1 MIPMSRSEISSLKAK
16 LESSQASTVDSK
28 VVESIKADMEKDHAE
43 AVRRLNVGRDSEGL
57 GSGVEA

>member
-1 MIPMSRSEISSLKAK
+1 MKAK

-28 VVESIKADMEKDHAE
+28 VVESIKAGMEKDHAE